1 MSAGVD
7 LIASP
12 HRPGRLPRRT
22 TVRKR
27 GAMLPNQL
35 TPHIG
40 AKHFRRVRGMNPA
53 TNVTDA
59 VLPPTSTTS
68 RRDEER
74 VEILIHLLPGGV
86 QATTRWLRRPS
97 SRWVRVIA
105 GPMLVG
111 GSFLSIL
118 PLFGMW
124 MLPLGVLLMAEDVPP
139 LRRARDHILDRIE
152 RHRPHWFSGG
162 EPVHAQ
168 EASPPSSASPGS
180 ATVCL

>member
-1 MSAGVD
+1 M
-7 LIASP
+7 
-12 HRPGRLPRRT
+12 
-22 TVRKR
+22 
-27 GAMLPNQL
+27 PNQL
-35 TPHIG
+35 TPRIG
-40 AKHFRRVRGMNPA
+40 AKRSRRVRGMNPA
-53 TNVTDA
+53 SNVTDA
-59 VLPPTSTTS
+59 VMPPTSTTS
-68 RRDEER
+68 RCDEER
-74 VEILIHLLPGGV
+74 VERLIHLLPGRV

-105 GPMLVG
+105 GPILVG

-124 MLPLGVLLMAEDVPP
+124 MLPLGVLLMAEDLPP

>member
-1 MSAGVD
+1 M
-7 LIASP
+7 
-12 HRPGRLPRRT
+12 R
-22 TVRKR
+22 
-27 GAMLPNQL
+27 NQL
-35 TPHIG
+35 TPRIG
-40 AKHFRRVRGMNPA
+40 AKRSRRVRGMNPA
-53 TNVTDA
+53 SNLTDA
-59 VLPPTSTTS
+59 VMPPTSTTS
-68 RRDEER
+68 RCDEER
-74 VEILIHLLPGGV
+74 VERLIHLLPGRV

-105 GPMLVG
+105 GPILVG

-124 MLPLGVLLMAEDVPP
+124 MLPLGVLLMAEDLPP

-162 EPVHAQ
+162 EPMHAQ